1 MPLCNSGFLPEYVAK
16 IILFS
21 EKTLTSGFYFPNHR
35 TKTVTTAFPQ
45 MDSERNKTRFI
56 PFITS
61 PFS

>member
-35 TKTVTTAFPQ
+35 TKTVTTAFTQ
-45 MDSERNKTRFI
+45 VDSERNRTRFI
-56 PFITS
+56 TFTT
-61 PFS
+61 FLF